1 MNEYQKLIDQN
12 KVFADYIK
20 THNLTDDEIKELKLD
35 ADKFI
40 FKILNSK
47 TLYDNLL
54 KEVYTDLKN
63 IYLCDFSM
71 IAIW

>member
-1 MNEYQKLIDQN
+1 MSEYEKLIDQN
-12 KVFADYIK
+12 KVFADYVK

-47 TLYDNLL
+47 TLYDKLL
-54 KEVYTDLKN
+54 KEVYIDLKN
-63 IYLCDFSM
+63 NKIR
-71 IAIW
+71 